1 MRERVRERK
10 RERFSVRC
18 HSVPGN
24 ETDLRVIYKYPQ
36 IMGLFLF
43 QLRWGEF
50 KFSFMRRIRLHEHN
64 LLQLIN

>member
-24 ETDLRVIYKYPQ
+24 ETDLIPTNYGIILNSIKMGRIQ
-36 IMGLFLF
+36 IFIHA
-43 QLRWGEF
+43 QNT
-50 KFSFMRRIRLHEHN
+50 HT
-64 LLQLIN
+64 